1 MYRRCCHG
9 AAISPIPR
17 LRPLW
22 DSANLSRLG
31 AVSSVGRDPARRRPR
46 TTQSGEGLGS
56 VGMTWLL
63 ETLFDLAVAA
73 WETLRGRR
81 RRR

>member
-1 MYRRCCHG
+1 
-9 AAISPIPR
+9 
-17 LRPLW
+17 
-22 DSANLSRLG
+22 
-31 AVSSVGRDPARRRPR
+31 
-46 TTQSGEGLGS
+46 
-56 VGMTWLL
+56 MTWLL